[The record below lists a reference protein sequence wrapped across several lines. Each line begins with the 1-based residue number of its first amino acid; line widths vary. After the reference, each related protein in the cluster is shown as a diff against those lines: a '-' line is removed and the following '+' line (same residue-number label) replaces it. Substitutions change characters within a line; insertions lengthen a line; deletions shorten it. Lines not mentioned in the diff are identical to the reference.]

1 MELDYIVAGLK
12 LVGTTINSISV
23 NNTIVDVERGARRS
37 FGLNIC
43 EPQIDY
49 RFRNTNRAVR

>member
-43 EPQIDY
+43 EPQIERMMIVY
-49 RFRNTNRAVR
+49 LRR